1 PRKKYHVK
9 LLAFSFVG
17 EGYQADRTISTPGCV
32 SVRDRLVPP
41 PPPPHHVLTR
51 ANSSSSVFLHWAK
64 PAFTITQTV
73 NYTVRCNPV
82 GLQNAS
88 LVLYLQT

>member
-1 PRKKYHVK
+1 MY
-9 LLAFSFVG
+9 
-17 EGYQADRTISTPGCV
+17 V
-32 SVRDRLVPP
+32 SAVRDRLVPP
-41 PPPPHHVLTR
+41 PPPPHNVYTKT
-51 ANSSSSVFLHWAK
+51 NSSTSVFLHWGR
-64 PAFTITQTV
+64 PAFTSSHAV

>member
-1 PRKKYHVK
+1 MY
-9 LLAFSFVG
+9 LSA
-17 EGYQADRTISTPGCV
+17 
-32 SVRDRLVPP
+32 VRDRLVPP
-41 PPPPHHVLTR
+41 PPPPHNVYAKT
-51 ANSSSSVFLHWAK
+51 NSSTTVFLHWSR
-64 PAFTITQTV
+64 PAFTSSHAV

>member
-1 PRKKYHVK
+1 MRPSYHIT
-9 LLAFSFVG
+9 LLQY
-17 EGYQADRTISTPGCV
+17 ERTLFLMPLFNSVYHLCLAA
-32 SVRDRLVPP
+32 VRDRLVPP
-41 PPPPHHVLTR
+41 PPPPHHVFAR

-64 PAFTITQTV
+64 PAFTAAQTV